1 MINFKSID
9 VKTFLREY
17 WQKKPLVIRQA
28 INNFTNILS
37 PDELAGLAMEED
49 VESRIVF
56 EKTNKNPSW
65 ELKRG
70 PFSEKDFAKLP
81 KTHWTLLVQSVDKL
95 IPEFAS
101 LLDDFDF
108 IPQWRMDDL
117 MISYAVKHGSVGP
130 HYDNYDVFLY
140 QASGSRKW
148 SLTSKNC
155 NESNY
160 VKDLEL
166 RIMDEFAVEEE
177 YILAPGDML
186 YLPPHIG
193 HHGIS
198 LDDDCMTYS
207 FGYRSYEASE
217 LWDSF
222 GDYRSMHNKLKK
234 LYVDPN
240 WDSIKETSAISP
252 NAWLQAKMLMQD
264 LLADESNLKSWFGSF
279 ATRVDEQSDLH
290 MPLPLDESEI
300 DDLDIFIQNLTKSK
314 GLMRDLTC
322 RFAYIDLADNKIQ
335 LFINGCEWNTED
347 VANLLC
353 ELVANQRNIEINS
366 LMPFLDNNDNQLFL
380 YELWKLQWLHI
391 VD

>member
-117 MISYAVKHGSVGP
+117 MISYAVKHGSR
-130 HYDNYDVFLY
+130 
-140 QASGSRKW
+140 AS
-148 SLTSKNC
+148 L
-155 NESNY
+155 
-160 VKDLEL
+160 
-166 RIMDEFAVEEE
+166 
-177 YILAPGDML
+177 
-186 YLPPHIG
+186 
-193 HHGIS
+193 
-198 LDDDCMTYS
+198 
-207 FGYRSYEASE
+207 
-217 LWDSF
+217 
-222 GDYRSMHNKLKK
+222 
-234 LYVDPN
+234 
-240 WDSIKETSAISP
+240 
-252 NAWLQAKMLMQD
+252 
-264 LLADESNLKSWFGSF
+264 
-279 ATRVDEQSDLH
+279 
-290 MPLPLDESEI
+290 
-300 DDLDIFIQNLTKSK
+300 
-314 GLMRDLTC
+314 
-322 RFAYIDLADNKIQ
+322 
-335 LFINGCEWNTED
+335 
-347 VANLLC
+347 
-353 ELVANQRNIEINS
+353 
-366 LMPFLDNNDNQLFL
+366 
-380 YELWKLQWLHI
+380 
-391 VD
+391 